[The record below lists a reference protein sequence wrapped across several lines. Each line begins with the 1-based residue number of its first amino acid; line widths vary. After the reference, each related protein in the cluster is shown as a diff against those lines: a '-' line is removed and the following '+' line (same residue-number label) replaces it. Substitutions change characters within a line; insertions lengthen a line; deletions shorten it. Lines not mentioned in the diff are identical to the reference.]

1 MSVNNSYNWNF
12 QPLNMKN
19 GESKS
24 PKSLSPQGGFKMSN
38 LMRPGSVHDVFNRL
52 LEDSF
57 VKPLANDGE
66 EGILPVDIAQTDA
79 DVVVR
84 ASLPGYKK
92 EDIDLRIEKGV
103 LSIKATK
110 QSDQEVEDEKFYRRE
125 RFMGSVSRRIVL
137 PGMVRNDASS
147 AELVDGVL
155 TLRVPIAEANK
166 PKQILI
172 Q

>member
-1 MSVNNSYNWNF
+1 M
-12 QPLNMKN
+12 P
-19 GESKS
+19 
-24 PKSLSPQGGFKMSN
+24 N
-38 LMRPGSVHDVFNRL
+38 LMRNTSIHDVFNRI

-57 VKPLANDGE
+57 ARPFTHDGE
-66 EGILPVDIAQTDA
+66 EGILPVDIAQTDT

-110 QSDQEVEDEKFYRRE
+110 QLDKEVENEKFYRRE
-125 RFMGSVSRRIVL
+125 RFMGSVSRRIAL

>member
-1 MSVNNSYNWNF
+1 M
-12 QPLNMKN
+12 P
-19 GESKS
+19 
-24 PKSLSPQGGFKMSN
+24 N
-38 LMRPGSVHDVFNRL
+38 LMRPASIHDVFNRF

-57 VKPLANDGE
+57 VKPLADDGE
-66 EGILPVDIAQTDA
+66 EGILPVDIAQTDTE
-79 DVVVR
+79 VVVR
-84 ASLPGYKK
+84 ASLPGYRK

-110 QSDQEVEDEKFYRRE
+110 QSDKEVEDEKFYRRE

-147 AELVDGVL
+147 AELANGVL

>member
-1 MSVNNSYNWNF
+1 M
-12 QPLNMKN
+12 P
-19 GESKS
+19 
-24 PKSLSPQGGFKMSN
+24 N

-57 VKPLANDGE
+57 VKPLATDGE
-66 EGILPVDIAQTDA
+66 EGILPVDIAQTDT

-84 ASLPGYKK
+84 ASLPGYRK

-110 QSDQEVEDEKFYRRE
+110 QSDKEVEAEKFYRRE

>member
-1 MSVNNSYNWNF
+1 M
-12 QPLNMKN
+12 LNLVRN
-19 GESKS
+19 TSI
-24 PKSLSPQGGFKMSN
+24 
-38 LMRPGSVHDVFNRL
+38 HDVFNRM

-57 VKPLANDGE
+57 ARPFTHDGE
-66 EGILPVDIAQTDA
+66 EGILPVDIAQTEK

-84 ASLPGYKK
+84 ASLPGYRK

-103 LSIKATK
+103 LSIKASK
-110 QSDQEVEDEKFYRRE
+110 QRETEVEDEKFYRRE

-137 PGMVRNDASS
+137 PGIVQNDAST
-147 AELVDGVL
+147 AELEDGVL

-172 Q
+172 S